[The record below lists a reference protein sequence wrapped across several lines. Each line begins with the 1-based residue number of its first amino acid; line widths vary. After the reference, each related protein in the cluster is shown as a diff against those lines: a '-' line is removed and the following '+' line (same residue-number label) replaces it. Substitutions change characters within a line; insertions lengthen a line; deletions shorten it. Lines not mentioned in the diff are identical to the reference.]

1 MLFRSRR
8 RRPRFEYPGS
18 AGAGPRQLL
27 AGALCRQVRNT
38 TCFHADMPEKFQ
50 VAGRLPPG
58 GRAWRPRRRLPCAW
72 RCVRLRTLKRVAA
85 GPPPQSPVTP
95 PGVLLHV
102 LSFVCVCVHSR
113 CACMCVIVSEPTRA
127 GRRGWATAGQ
137 GPGPRPSFGHAST
150 RRGCPQLA
158 RLCGSPSPP
167 HVPLATVWSP
177 YSQCPEDWGPHRSVC
192 PQLRAHAPKYLE
204 INERVRLIP

>member
-1 MLFRSRR
+1 MRGSL
-8 RRPRFEYPGS
+8 RRPRRGLLPTGTSYARCL
-18 AGAGPRQLL
+18 AGLL

-58 GRAWRPRRRLPCAW
+58 GRAWRPPRRLPCAW
-72 RCVRLRTLKRVAA
+72 RCVRLRTLKRGAA

-113 CACMCVIVSEPTRA
+113 CACMCVTVSEPTRA
-127 GRRGWATAGQ
+127 GRRGRATAGE
-137 GPGPRPSFGHAST
+137 GRPPSVFRPCLHEEGLPAARPALWVSLTASRPPGHGLVSLQSVPRG
-150 RRGCPQLA
+150 L
-158 RLCGSPSPP
+158 GSPS
-167 HVPLATVWSP
+167 VCLSP
-177 YSQCPEDWGPHRSVC
+177 AQGTC
-192 PQLRAHAPKYLE
+192 PQ
-204 INERVRLIP
+204 IPGDK